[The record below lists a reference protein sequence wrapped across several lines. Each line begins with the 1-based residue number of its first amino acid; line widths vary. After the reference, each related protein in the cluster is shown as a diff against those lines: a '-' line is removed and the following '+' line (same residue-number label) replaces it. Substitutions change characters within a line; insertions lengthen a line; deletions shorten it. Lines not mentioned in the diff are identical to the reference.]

1 MKVLYSWLKEFVD
14 IDVPCEEI
22 AKRLTMAGLEV
33 EELEKLGDDYLLD
46 ISIPANRGDCYSILG
61 IAREISALFNAPL
74 RLPLSPT
81 FKEIEEGIDV
91 DVLSPELCPRY
102 TLRFIKG
109 VKVGP
114 SPVWLKNRLELVG
127 IRSIN
132 NVVDVTNYVMWM
144 LGQPLHAFDADKISG
159 KVIVRRAYNGE
170 EIVTL
175 DGETRRLT
183 SDNLVIAD
191 EKRAIAIAGVMGGEE
206 SEVSFFTKNVALE
219 SACFDH
225 ISTRGTSKSLGL
237 RTEAS
242 TRFEKGVD
250 IGITKLAADIAT
262 EMILRLCGGEVGRLS
277 EFYPVKYESSKVRFR
292 PDRFNKRM
300 GLNLSPEEIE
310 SVFIKLGFNVEKDT
324 DTWYITPLSCRRDIS
339 LEEDLYEEVVRIVGY
354 DKIPSTLHERITGVV
369 SPPPAWEKRKI
380 IRKKMNSLGFSEVIT
395 SSFIP
400 VQFENYFGEFYQKP
414 IESVKVINP
423 LREEESVLRSSLSQS
438 LLTLAINNV
447 RWGYSDF
454 SLFEVGKVF
463 FKAEGNYAEKEHLG
477 IVQSGRFIYSWDRE
491 INADFFLIK
500 GIVDRLFK
508 GELSFVPAYY
518 SVLHPVRTANIIYN
532 GDIVG
537 FMGEIHPDLAKDL
550 KLPRIYIAEID
561 IEKFPIEFF
570 KTSLVKEPNRLPK
583 LKRDL
588 AIVVPEDTP
597 SIKVIE
603 ILRDVFDDILE
614 NYEIFDLYKGPNIPE
629 DMINLGFSLELR
641 AKDRTLTQ
649 EEIEDRIE
657 VLKNRLVDV
666 KGRLREW

>member
-61 IAREISALFNAPL
+61 IAREISALFNASL

-114 SPVWLKNRLELVG
+114 SPDWLKNRLELVG

-292 PDRFNKRM
+292 PDRFNKRT

-491 INADFFLIK
+491 ISADFFLIK

-518 SVLHPVRTANIIYN
+518 SVFHPVRTANIIYN

-629 DMINLGFSLELR
+629 GMINLGFSLELR